1 MPEYSPMVTPARAV
15 KKNKDETEGPDP
27 IDIHVGARVRL
38 RRNLVGLS
46 QEQLGKALGLTF
58 QQVQK
63 YERGAN
69 RMGASRLYQLS
80 RILNIPVNWFFEDLS
95 SAPHRAAGFAE
106 NKQSELEDIP
116 ADKQEL
122 ARSDAETFAR
132 RETLDLIRAYYR
144 ISDPKQRRKVYELIK
159 SMAIGE

>member
-1 MPEYSPMVTPARAV
+1 MVTAARTPR
-15 KKNKDETEGPDP
+15 KDKDETEGPDP

-38 RRNLVGLS
+38 RRNLVGMS

-69 RMGASRLYQLS
+69 RMGARRLHQLS
-80 RILNIPVNWFFEDLS
+80 QILNIPINWFFEDLS
-95 SAPHRAAGFAE
+95 STPRRIAGFAE
-106 NKQSELEDIP
+106 SKQSELEDIP
-116 ADKQEL
+116 ADEQEL
-122 ARSDAETFAR
+122 VRSDADAFAR

-159 SMAIGE
+159 SMANSE